1 MSEIGQ
7 ESFQRI
13 GDVSERV
20 GRPLRPWL
28 DRIFARF
35 IPDASANGRLDWAA
49 DADWALIQEE
59 PLRARMLLRVVALG
73 LVLLLLWSAFASVD
87 EVTRG
92 DAKVIPSSQVQ
103 IIQSVDGGVVEEM
116 PVREGQIVEAGALLL
131 RIDPTRFVA
140 SLAENRSQYF
150 ALRAKAARL
159 EALTAGTALDMPRD
173 VLRETPE
180 IAAHERRLYDSTVA
194 ELDAQLS
201 IARQQLAQRQQELN
215 EVRARYEQSSSGLDL
230 VQQELNVTRPLV
242 KSGAVSEVEILRLQR
257 DVARLRGERDQ
268 ASAQI
273 SRIHSAIS
281 EATRKV
287 QEVELNVRNLQR
299 NELSDTMAKLGA
311 LTEGGRALADRVKHA
326 EVRSPVRGTVKRL
339 LVNTVGGVVQPGKE
353 VVEIVPLDDALIL
366 EAQVKP
372 KDIAFL
378 RPGQSALVKFTA
390 YDFAIYGGL
399 DAVVEHI
406 GADTVTDEKGN
417 AFYTVRVRT
426 LKSSLGESLP
436 IIPGM
441 VAEIDILTGKKTI
454 LSYLL
459 KPVLRAKANALSER

>member
-7 ESFQRI
+7 RSFERI
-13 GDVSERV
+13 GNVSERV
-20 GRPLRPWL
+20 GKPLRPWF
-28 DRIFARF
+28 DRLFARF
-35 IPDASANGRLDWAA
+35 LPETSVNGRLDWAA

-59 PLRARMLLRVVALG
+59 PLRARMLLRVVAVVL
-73 LVLLLLWSAFASVD
+73 LLLLLWSAFAPID

-92 DAKVIPSSQVQ
+92 EAKVIPSSQVQ

-116 PVREGQIVEAGALLL
+116 LVREGQTVEAGDLLL
-131 RIDPTRFVA
+131 RIDSTRFVA
-140 SLAENRSQYF
+140 SFAENRSQYF

-159 EALTAGTALDMPRD
+159 ESLTSGTPLNMPRD
-173 VLRETPE
+173 VLREAPE
-180 IAAHERRLYDSTVA
+180 IADHERRLYESTVA

-201 IARQQLAQRQQELN
+201 IARQQLTQRQQELN
-215 EVRARYEQSSSGLDL
+215 EVRARHAQSSSGLEL
-230 VQQELNVTRPLV
+230 VQQELNVTRPLM
-242 KSGAVSEVEILRLQR
+242 KSGAVSEVELLRLQR

-268 ASAQI
+268 AAAQM

-281 EATRKV
+281 EATRKI
-287 QEVELNVRNLQR
+287 QEVELTVRNVQR

-311 LTEGGRALADRVKHA
+311 LTEGGRALEDRVKHA

-378 RPGQSALVKFTA
+378 RPGQNALVKFTA